1 MHTLNE
7 KIDFSK
13 VYEITWMRKFLISLK
28 QLTLTKTVQVMSI
41 LHEDDEYS
49 NNNLYCESPADI
61 TIDQQPQA
69 LEEI

>member
-1 MHTLNE
+1 MDE
-7 KIDFSK
+7 
-13 VYEITWMRKFLISLK
+13 EIFDKLEAINSDK
-28 QLTLTKTVQVMSI
+28 NSSGSE
-41 LHEDDEYS
+41 HEDDEYS